1 MRRVD
6 SIMFNLYLI
15 LLLATIVFSGAKV
28 YRLFGEPTADVL
40 QTVSSVVF
48 GSYFL
53 YRLVARYRKEKK
65 LAADFVFIILL
76 AVANFV
82 AANFL

>member
-1 MRRVD
+1 
-6 SIMFNLYLI
+6 MFNLYLI

-28 YRLFGEPTADVL
+28 YRLFSEQTADVL

-53 YRLVARYRKEKK
+53 YRLVGKIQEGKEACRR
-65 LAADFVFIILL
+65 LCFHHTACRSELCGG
-76 AVANFV
+76 
-82 AANFL
+82 

>member
-28 YRLFGEPTADVL
+28 YRLFSGQTADVL
-40 QTVSSVVF
+40 QAVSSVVF
-48 GSYFL
+48 GAYFL
-53 YRLVARYRKEKK
+53 YRLVVRYKKEKK
-65 LAADFVFIILL
+65 LAIDFVLIIVL
-76 AVANFV
+76 A
-82 AANFL
+82 AANLVAVIFL